1 MFLIGLGIFIVLAI
15 IFSIV
20 SNYFKYWGNYQGF
33 KEQAIGWHEKT
44 VKLTFDEVMKYSA
57 IKPDKWYVSGNLIS
71 YKIDKKNIIGESKF
85 YVYFSSY
92 KEYRKFIQWWEN
104 KKTKAMQEA
113 ELLKGLEF
121 CDLMKKDCQA
131 LKEESQEAIRK
142 AAINSAK
149 LIKQTV
155 ENDTDLRLI
164 YKCVVNE
171 DGTIELVKCDCTKT
185 AQLSKQPEDSISCSK
200 I

>member
-1 MFLIGLGIFIVLAI
+1 MFLIVLGIFIVFAI
-15 IFSIV
+15 ICFTVFS
-20 SNYFKYWGNYQGF
+20 YFKDWENYQVF
-33 KEQAIGWHEKT
+33 TKEAIEWHNKT
-44 VKLTFDEVMKYSA
+44 VELTFDEVMKYSA
-57 IKPDKWYVSGNLIS
+57 IKPDKWCIKRNFIS
-71 YKIDKKNIIGESKF
+71 YKTGKRTRNGGEDNF

-104 KKTKAMQEA
+104 KKNKAKQED

-131 LKEESQEAIRK
+131 LHEESQEAIRK

-155 ENDTDLRLI
+155 ENDADLKHI
-164 YKCVVNE
+164 YKCVVND
-171 DGTIELVKCDCTKT
+171 DGTIELVKHDCTKT
-185 AQLSKQPEDSISCSK
+185 AQLTTPEGSISCS
-200 I
+200 